1 MDRNTD
7 KARIN
12 RCQGK
17 NGNSYDKYMS
27 FFFFEKNGTPWPPNR
42 RGKRWE
48 FTRLFRILGHVE
60 VNGL

>member
-1 MDRNTD
+1 MGTLM
-7 KARIN
+7 IST
-12 RCQGK
+12 CH
-17 NGNSYDKYMS
+17 